1 MLSTLQDAIEE
12 RHVVTFNTAHWKG
25 FANENDPYVAPYS
38 LWAAFILEVLNVTK
52 AK

>member
-1 MLSTLQDAIEE
+1 MRCYCEKPRSTS
-12 RHVVTFNTAHWKG
+12 HWKG

-52 AK
+52 ARL